1 MITASIAHFPERLHM
16 NYDRR
21 VGDGICSQGEMGG
34 FAERLEVWNV
44 RLAQGWKPVRGKSTS
59 GKQGLYA
66 EVGPC
71 LGVLLQWI
79 IIL

>member
-1 MITASIAHFPERLHM
+1 M
-16 NYDRR
+16 NHDRR
-21 VGDGICSQGEMGG
+21 VGDGICSQGESGS
-34 FAERLEVWNV
+34 FAERLEVWNM
-44 RLAQGWKPVRGKSTS
+44 RLAQGRKPVREKSTS
-59 GKQGLYA
+59 EKQRLYA